1 MTRRTRRALPHP
13 ATHPKTGRASLLHR
27 VFGSVRLNVSQ
38 VGIDGRMYN
47 PHEWFVAPLPVIN
60 QAIKMILTGDIVN
73 VVYDPAQEQLVP
85 RED

>member
-1 MTRRTRRALPHP
+1 MAPVHIEEDYRVYNLRPSSLE
-13 ATHPKTGRASLLHR
+13 SLLHR